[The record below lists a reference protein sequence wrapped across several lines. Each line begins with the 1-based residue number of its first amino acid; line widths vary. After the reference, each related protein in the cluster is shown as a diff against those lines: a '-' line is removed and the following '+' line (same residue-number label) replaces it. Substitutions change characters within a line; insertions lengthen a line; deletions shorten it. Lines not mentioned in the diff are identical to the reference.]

1 MTSNEEKVTNSKFIF
16 PLINLQRKK
25 MIDGLESE
33 NEKMLTIALLTN
45 VLNDFKINGDI
56 VDVKQ
61 SKSI

>member
-1 MTSNEEKVTNSKFIF
+1 
-16 PLINLQRKK
+16 

-33 NEKMLTIALLTN
+33 NRKNAELNKALLTN

-61 SKSI
+61 GPIVTLFE